1 MLETSCWGLRFALCL
16 ELRVE
21 RVGFLIRSFFT
32 AGGDAHDKSVCQHL
46 RTRAFLHEVNEKVS
60 SFSFQVSFHLEWRN
74 LKLEPWNFLKGSCTC
89 KTDCWLLSNGLNYF
103 FYYYGVGSS
112 SLAACSS
119 GVSTAGSSS
128 LAAYSRRVA
137 ASTLTLAALF
147 VVAAAHC
154 AQRNSS
160 DQKNF
165 FHDFNA
171 LKGLCFRVI
180 SKNAAKLAHFLH
192 ISKKNSIFAKH
203 F

>member
-1 MLETSCWGLRFALCL
+1 MYKTSCWGLRFAPCTAPMGLL
-16 ELRVE
+16 YSPQ
-21 RVGFLIRSFFT
+21 GFLTRS
-32 AGGDAHDKSVCQHL
+32 
-46 RTRAFLHEVNEKVS
+46 EKRK
-60 SFSFQVSFHLEWRN
+60 FQVSPFKFRSIQKWRN
-74 LKLEPWNFLKGSCTC
+74 LKLETWNFLTGSCTC

-103 FYYYGVGSS
+103 FYNSGVSP
-112 SLAACSS
+112 AACSS
-119 GVSTAGSSS
+119 GISTACSS
-128 LAAYSRRVA
+128 LAANSRRVA
-137 ASTLTLAALF
+137 ASTLTFAALF
-147 VVAAAHC
+147 VVAAAAHC

-160 DQKNF
+160 DKKNF